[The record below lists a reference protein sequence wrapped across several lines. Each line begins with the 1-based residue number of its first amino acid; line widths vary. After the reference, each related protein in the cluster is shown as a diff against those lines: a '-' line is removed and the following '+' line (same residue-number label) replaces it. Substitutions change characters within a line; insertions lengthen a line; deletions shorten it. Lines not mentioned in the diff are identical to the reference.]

1 VTVHSSGRTVDDPV
15 EQMDHWIGGG
25 PMRPATGSTGS

>member
-1 VTVHSSGRTVDDPV
+1 VDDPV

-25 PMRPATGSTGS
+25 PMQPATGSTGS

>member
-1 VTVHSSGRTVDDPV
+1 MDDPI

-25 PMRPATGSTGS
+25 PMRPATGSPGS

>member
-1 VTVHSSGRTVDDPV
+1 VTVHSAGRTVDDPV

-25 PMRPATGSTGS
+25 PMQPATGSTGS

>member
-1 VTVHSSGRTVDDPV
+1 VDDPV